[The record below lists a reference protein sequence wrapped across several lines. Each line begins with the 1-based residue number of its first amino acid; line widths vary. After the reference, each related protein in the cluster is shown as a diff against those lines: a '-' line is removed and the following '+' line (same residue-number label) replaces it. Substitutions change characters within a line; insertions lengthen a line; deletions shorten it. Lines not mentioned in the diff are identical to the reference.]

1 MSQVTV
7 QEIIDRSQ
15 QFAPQF
21 LREGNDPTGF
31 QLGDRTAPVKRLL
44 VTLDVRPEVVD
55 YAIAQHVDMI
65 WAHHPMIFHAPHN
78 LDLADPQN
86 RMYAKLLTHGIS
98 VFAAHTNLDKAV
110 GGMNDWL
117 AAAIGLHDVQP
128 FAQSNDDP
136 LEKLVVFTPQT
147 NAESMRQALAQAGA
161 GQIGDYSG
169 ASFSH
174 DGEGRFTPEQGAHP
188 VIGTLA
194 KPTVV
199 AETRIEVIFPHSR
212 RDKVLQAMLA
222 IHPYEEPA
230 YDIFQEAYPA
240 AHIGIGR
247 IGELSSP
254 LTVKALA
261 LHIKDVFSLQG
272 LRVVA
277 NDLSRSVQRIAVV
290 GGDGGKFFHQAQAAG
305 AQAFVTGD
313 VYYHTGHD
321 MLAADL
327 PVIDPGHHI
336 ESIVI
341 PQMSTM
347 LAQWSAEN
355 DWQLTVIP
363 SPLSTDPFTFL

>member
-1 MSQVTV
+1 MTTV
-7 QEIIDRSQ
+7 QDIINRSDR
-15 QFAPQF
+15 FAPRY

-31 QLGDRTAPVKRLL
+31 QLGDRQDVVHRVL

-55 YAIAQHVDMI
+55 YAIAQNIDLI
-65 WAHHPMIFHAPHN
+65 WAHHPMIFRPARN

-86 RMYAKLLTHGIS
+86 RMYASLLTHGIS

-117 AAAIGLHDVQP
+117 AAAIGLQDVQP
-128 FAQSNDDP
+128 FARSNDDP
-136 LEKLVVFTPQT
+136 LEKMIVFTPAD
-147 NAESMRQALAQAGA
+147 NADVMRHALAAAGA

-169 ASFSH
+169 ASFTN
-174 DGEGRFTPEQGAHP
+174 DGEGRFTPEAGAHP
-188 VIGTLA
+188 AIGAVA
-194 KPTVV
+194 KPEVV
-199 AETRIEVIFPHSR
+199 HESRVEVIFPHSLR
-212 RDKVLQAMLA
+212 ADVLLAMHEV
-222 IHPYEEPA
+222 HPYEEPA
-230 YDIFQEAYPA
+230 YDIFTEAYPA
-240 AHIGIGR
+240 QHIGIGR
-247 IGELSSP
+247 IGTLP
-254 LTVKALA
+254 QALTVRDLA
-261 LHIKDVFSLQG
+261 DHIKQVFALQG

-277 NDLSRSVQRIAVV
+277 KDLQRSVRRVAVV

-305 AQAFVTGD
+305 AEAFVTGD

-341 PQMSTM
+341 PQMSEK
-347 LAQWSAEN
+347 LAAWADEN
-355 DWQLTVIP
+355 HWDITVMP